1 MRIGLFTEAYY
12 PIISGVSVSV
22 DNLAIELSKLG
33 HEVIIFTNE
42 HEHAKKEDKV
52 IRFNAMRLP
61 FKGMREYRI
70 AKVTNK
76 MIKEVMALKLDIVH
90 CHTEF
95 TMGRLGMKV
104 AKRQKLPIVHT
115 YHTMYEDYVHF
126 ISKYLTWILKP
137 LAIRFGLHFANRSN
151 AVIFPT
157 IKVAEKFK
165 QYGYKKNYHIIPTGI
180 YLDRFQENKLD
191 PVKLKK
197 IKDSFKQEK
206 IHLIYIGRVSREKN
220 LDELFKAY
228 QTCIIDHQLPYYLT
242 IVGDGPDAKRYKDFV
257 QKNNLTNAVT
267 FVGMISPLEV
277 GYYYHIGDIFV
288 NFSQSETQGLTFIE
302 AIAAGKPVLAKYDT
316 HISTFIK
323 DDYNG
328 WIFKTKDSFIEK
340 LKWINKNQ
348 ENLSTMRKN
357 CEDSAENF
365 SAKMYALNIEKVYQN
380 LIKMDS

>member
-1 MRIGLFTEAYY
+1 MKIGLFTEAYY

-33 HEVIIFTNE
+33 HEVIIFTNI
-42 HEHAKKEDKV
+42 HEKAKKDDKV

-76 MIKEVMALKLDIVH
+76 MIKEVMALNLDLVH

-126 ISKYLTWILKP
+126 ISKFLSWPLKP
-137 LAIRFGLHFANRSN
+137 MAIRLGLHFANRSN

-157 IKVAEKFK
+157 NKVAIKFK
-165 QYGYKKNYHIIPTGI
+165 QYGYKKAYHIIPTGI
-180 YLDRFQENKLD
+180 YLERFQEKELDRAKLQSIKETNK
-191 PVKLKK
+191 
-197 IKDSFKQEK
+197 KDNL
-206 IHLIYIGRVSREKN
+206 HLVYVGRVSREKN
-220 LDELFKAY
+220 LDELFKLY
-228 QTCIIDHQLPYYLT
+228 KTIIQTHKYPCHLS
-242 IVGDGPDAKRYKDFV
+242 IVGDGPDSSRYKTFV
-257 QKNNLTNAVT
+257 KENHLEDNVT

-277 GYYYHIGDIFV
+277 GYYYHIGDVFV
-288 NFSQSETQGLTFIE
+288 NFSQTETQGLTFIE
-302 AIAAGKPVLAKYDT
+302 ALASGRPVLAKYDT

-328 WIFKTKDSFIEK
+328 WIFNS
-340 LKWINKNQ
+340 NQ
-348 ENLSTMRKN
+348 EFIDKIDWILNHKEALKTMKKN
-357 CEDSAENF
+357 AEESAFEF
-365 SAKMYALNIEKVYQN
+365 SAQVYAKNVEKVYKS
-380 LIKMDS
+380 LK